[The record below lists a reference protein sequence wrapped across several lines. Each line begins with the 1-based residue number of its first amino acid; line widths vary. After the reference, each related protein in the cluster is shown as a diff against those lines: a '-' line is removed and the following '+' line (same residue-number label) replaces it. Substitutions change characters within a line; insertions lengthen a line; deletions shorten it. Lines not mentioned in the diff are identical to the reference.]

1 MLPSAEGLLLNF
13 FSFSFGPEGPKLN
26 FFFRPLPVGPRPPCA
41 RASGPS
47 PFPGRNLGLGREN
60 RRRAL
65 PSWAIFG
72 PAATGR
78 PILGFM
84 IGRSGAENGD
94 QNPLSPRPAAETLA
108 SPSLLSCGCTERR
121 RRRRNPSTA
130 PAAAWRHGGAVALPF
145 ADARTH
151 SRVSAPPSSGCAAAP
166 SPFSCGRAPCRAA
179 SPTPAAFAPPRHGRR
194 PRAATPSIL
203 FSSPPHRLT
212 PPRE

>member
-94 QNPLSPRPAAETLA
+94 QKPPLAPT
-108 SPSLLSCGCTERR
+108 G
-121 RRRRNPSTA
+121 RRNPSFSFSSLL
-130 PAAAWRHGGAVALPF
+130 RVHG
-145 ADARTH
+145 
-151 SRVSAPPSSGCAAAP
+151 
-166 SPFSCGRAPCRAA
+166 
-179 SPTPAAFAPPRHGRR
+179 
-194 PRAATPSIL
+194 AATPS
-203 FSSPPHRLT
+203 PEP
-212 PPRE
+212 